1 MAEPTRVTILADTG
15 PLYALVDRKDAWHER
30 VAAWWQSAPR
40 SVLVPVTVLPEVSHL
55 LLTRIGSR
63 AEQAFIRAVADG
75 EFTTE
80 SLEPDDIDRA
90 ASLMSQYDNLP
101 LGFVDATVIAIAE
114 RLAVRGI
121 LTTDRK
127 HFSIVQPLHAKRF
140 VLSP

>member
-1 MAEPTRVTILADTG
+1 MTVIADTG
-15 PLYALVDRKDAWHER
+15 PLYALVDRSDAWHTR
-30 VAAWWQSAPR
+30 VAAWWQSTPR
-40 SVLVPVTVLPEVSHL
+40 SVLVPVTVLPEVSYL
-55 LLTRIGSR
+55 LMTRIGAR

-80 SLEPDDIDRA
+80 PLEPDDIDRA
-90 ASLMSQYDNLP
+90 AALLLQYENLQ

-114 RLAVRGI
+114 RLDVRGI

-127 HFSIVQPLHAKRF
+127 HFSVVQPVHAKRF